1 MGFTAGSASSMN
13 TLVASGGSDGQQGIL
28 VLVFI
33 VLFAVALTVMN
44 LVNRFRQPFVVVLQ
58 NPFKLLVKTVMLGVT
73 TTVVTVAV
81 ISIIIA
87 TAGSPS

>member
-1 MGFTAGSASSMN
+1 MN